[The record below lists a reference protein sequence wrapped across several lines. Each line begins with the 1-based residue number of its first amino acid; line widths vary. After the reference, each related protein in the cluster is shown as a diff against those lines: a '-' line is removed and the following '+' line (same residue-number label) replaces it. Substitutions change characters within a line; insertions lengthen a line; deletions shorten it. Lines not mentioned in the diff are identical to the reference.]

1 VSLVERVRQANRPG
15 EPEHSITL
23 RVAAAGCVLTAIAA
37 CFGQGEL
44 SAPLA
49 LFAGAAVLAGNAFS
63 YARRSNPL
71 GWLKGVLAASAMGAF
86 IWFFFAVERL
96 GGAANIGAVEGP
108 LAVLFTWIQITH
120 AFDVPARRDLAFSMA
135 GSATLMAAAAAQAV
149 NISFG
154 LTVVVWAAF
163 GLVGLAAMWSSMA
176 GRAAIAPRSLALSG
190 IFVLLL
196 GLVFVLL
203 LPAPRPSSSVTL
215 SSSLAGDLP
224 IGSPAGLEG
233 TASGAEQPVHAAT
246 PSGRTRIGGY
256 LGFAGPLDTAIRG
269 TLGSEVVLR
278 VRAERPSFWIAETF
292 DHWDGQTWTESAP
305 KHASA
310 WRVLSTPPAFYLPE
324 SSGATAAGTTD
335 LQTFYLAEN
344 GPNLIFHAAEAAE
357 VWFPAPR
364 LFVDRDGNVRS
375 GTSMGAGTVYTVE
388 SSVLAPSAAQLR
400 ATSAPSGTPGSPT
413 IATAPATTLS
423 AAALARFTELPHP
436 YPRVAALARRITATD
451 PTTYGKITAL
461 ERWIGAHTE
470 YTTQIPPL
478 SPGQDTV
485 TEFLFGNRRGFCEQI
500 STSLAVMLRTL
511 GIPAREATG
520 YVPGP
525 YNPITDLYDVQA
537 DDAHAWVQVW
547 FPGYGWQSF
556 DPTAS
561 VPLANPRPADALVH
575 DVLGAL
581 RRIPLVP
588 LAATVA
594 VLGAAWMGRRWRRRA
609 RLAFATRLRTDI
621 ETAARRARIPGRA
634 TDTIMDLAIR
644 IDERATE
651 KVGASVSWLPSA
663 RDLAAVAEEAA
674 YGLYLPDAATR
685 RVLVRDARRLAREA
699 RRLRVGGR
707 RPLRAARGPAPPR
720 SSTRPRAGA
729 GRT

>member
-1 VSLVERVRQANRPG
+1 VNLVERVKQANRPG

-23 RVAAAGCVLTAIAA
+23 RVAAAGCVLIAIVA

-49 LFAGAAVLAGNAFS
+49 LFAAVSVLAGNYFS
-63 YARRSNPL
+63 YRRRERPL
-71 GWLKGVLAASAMGAF
+71 PWLKGLLAASALGAF

-120 AFDVPARRDLAFSMA
+120 AFDVPARRDLSFSMA

-149 NISFG
+149 TVSFG

-163 GLVGLAAMWSSMA
+163 GLVGLAAMWSSMV
-176 GRAAIAPRSLALSG
+176 GRARIAPRSLVFSG
-190 IFVLLL
+190 IAVVVI
-196 GLVFVLL
+196 GLVFVLV
-203 LPAPRPSSSVTL
+203 LPAPRPSSAVTL

-224 IGSPAGLEG
+224 ISGAAGLEG
-233 TASGAEQPVHAAT
+233 TSSGAEQPVHAAS
-246 PSGRTRIGGY
+246 PAGRTRVGGY
-256 LGFAGPLDTAIRG
+256 LGFAGPLNTAIRG
-269 TLGSEVVLR
+269 TLSSQVVLR
-278 VRAERPSFWIAETF
+278 VRAARPSFWIAETF
-292 DHWDGQTWTESAP
+292 DHWDGQTWTETTP
-305 KHASA
+305 KQGGT
-310 WRVLSTPPAFYLPE
+310 WRVLENPPEFTLPQ
-324 SSGATAAGTTD
+324 SSGAAGLGTSD
-335 LQTFYLAEN
+335 LQTFYLAVN

-364 LFVDRDGNVRS
+364 LFVDRDGNIRS

-388 SSVLAPSAAQLR
+388 SNVSAPTTAELAAVGAPGTPAPAMSAAQ
-400 ATSAPSGTPGSPT
+400 P
-413 IATAPATTLS
+413 
-423 AAALARFTELPHP
+423 ARFTELPHP
-436 YPRVAALARRITATD
+436 YPRVAALARRITAAD
-451 PTTYGKITAL
+451 PTVYEKILAL
-461 ERWIGAHTE
+461 ERWIGAHTT

-478 SPGQDTV
+478 APGQDTV

-561 VPLANPRPADALVH
+561 VPLANPRPADALAH
-575 DVLGAL
+575 DALGAL

-588 LAATVA
+588 LAAVVA
-594 VLGAAWMGRRWRRRA
+594 VLGAAFTGRRWRRRA
-609 RLAFATRLRTDI
+609 RLAFPARIRHEL
-621 ETAARRARIPGRA
+621 EAALRRARLASTPSDTLADLGR
-634 TDTIMDLAIR
+634 R
-644 IDERATE
+644 IDERAAAKLGPTPL
-651 KVGASVSWLPSA
+651 WLPSA
-663 RDLAAVAEEAA
+663 THLATVAEEVA
-674 YGLYLPDAATR
+674 YGLTRPDAATR
-685 RVLVRDARRLAREA
+685 RALVADAHRLARQA
-699 RRLRVGGR
+699 RRLRAGGR
-707 RPLRAARGPAPPR
+707 RPLSPPRGPAPPR
-720 SSTRPRAGA
+720 SSTRQPVGA

>member
-1 VSLVERVRQANRPG
+1 MNLVERVKQANRPG

-49 LFAGAAVLAGNAFS
+49 LFSGTAVLAGNLFS
-63 YARRSNPL
+63 YTRRTNPL
-71 GWLKGVLAASAMGAF
+71 PWLKGLLAASALGAF
-86 IWFFFAVERL
+86 VWFFFAVERL

-108 LAVLFTWIQITH
+108 LAVLFTWIQVTH
-120 AFDVPARRDLAFSMA
+120 AFDVPARRDLSFSMA

-149 NISFG
+149 NVSFG
-154 LTVVVWAAF
+154 LAVLVWAAF
-163 GLVGLAAMWSSMA
+163 ALVGLAALWSSMA
-176 GRAAIAPRSLALSG
+176 GRARIAPRSLAVSG
-190 IFVLLL
+190 IFVLLI
-196 GLVFVLL
+196 GLVFVLA
-203 LPAPRPSSSVTL
+203 LPAPRPSSAVTL

-224 IGSPAGLEG
+224 LGDPAGLEG
-233 TASGAEQPVHAAT
+233 NASGADQPVHAAS
-246 PSGRTRIGGY
+246 PSGPTRIGGY

-278 VRAERPSFWIAETF
+278 VRAARPSFWIAETF
-292 DHWDGQTWTESAP
+292 DHWDGQTWTEQAP
-305 KHASA
+305 THRRA
-310 WRVLSTPPAFYLPE
+310 WHVLSTAPTFYPPA
-324 SSGATAAGTTD
+324 SSGAAASGAAD
-335 LQTFYLAEN
+335 LQTFYLAQN
-344 GPNLIFHAAEAAE
+344 GPNLIFHAAEATE

-364 LFVDRDGNVRS
+364 LFVDRDGDIRS

-388 SSVLAPSAAQLR
+388 SSVLAPSAAQLV
-400 ATSAPSGTPGSPT
+400 
-413 IATAPATTLS
+413 ATAATANPAPALS
-423 AAALARFTELPHP
+423 AADRARFTELPHP
-436 YPRVAALARRITATD
+436 YPRVAALARRITASA
-451 PTTYGKITAL
+451 PTTYAKITAL
-461 ERWIGAHTE
+461 ERWIGANTR
-470 YTTQIPPL
+470 YTTDIPPL
-478 SPGQDTV
+478 APGQDTV
-485 TEFLFGNRRGFCEQI
+485 TQFLFGNRRGFCEQI

-575 DVLGAL
+575 DALGAL

-588 LAATVA
+588 LAAALA
-594 VLGAAWMGRRWRRRA
+594 VVGAAWTGRRRYRRR
-609 RLAFATRLRTDI
+609 RLSFATRLHLEL
-621 ETAARRARIPGRA
+621 ETTARRARIPCRA
-634 TDTIMDLAIR
+634 TDTIMDLGLR
-644 IDERATE
+644 IDERAAQ

-663 RDLAAVAEEAA
+663 TDLAAVAEEAA

-685 RVLVRDARRLAREA
+685 RVLVRDAHRLARQA
-699 RRLRVGGR
+699 RRLRAGGR
-707 RPLRAARGPAPPR
+707 RPLSPPRGPAPPR
-720 SSTRPRAGA
+720 SSTRPRVGA

>member
-1 VSLVERVRQANRPG
+1 VNLVARVKQANRPG
-15 EPEHSITL
+15 EPEHSIAL

-37 CFGQGEL
+37 CYGQGEL

-49 LFAGAAVLAGNAFS
+49 LFAGAAVLAGNLFS
-63 YARRSNPL
+63 YARRTRPVP
-71 GWLKGVLAASAMGAF
+71 WLKGLLAASALGAF

-108 LAVLFTWIQITH
+108 LAVLFTWIQVTH
-120 AFDVPARRDLAFSMA
+120 AFDVPARRDLSFSMA
-135 GSATLMAAAAAQAV
+135 GSATLMAAASAQAV

-154 LTVVVWAAF
+154 LAVVVWAGF

-176 GRAAIAPRSLALSG
+176 GRSRIAVRSLVLSG
-190 IFVLLL
+190 IVVAVI
-196 GLVFVLL
+196 GLVFVAL
-203 LPAPRPSSSVTL
+203 LPAPHPSSSLTL

-224 IGSPAGLEG
+224 VGSPAGLEG
-233 TASGAEQPVHAAT
+233 DASGAQQPVHAASV
-246 PSGRTRIGGY
+246 SGRTRIGGY

-269 TLGSEVVLR
+269 ALGTQVVLR
-278 VRAERPSFWIAETF
+278 VRAARPSFWIAETF
-292 DHWDGQTWTESAP
+292 DHWDGQTWTEDNPEHGA
-305 KHASA
+305 A
-310 WRVLSTPPAFYLPE
+310 WHVLSPVPAFYPPV
-324 SSGATAAGTTD
+324 SAGASTLGTSD
-335 LQTFYLAEN
+335 IQTFYLAQN
-344 GPNLIFHAAEAAE
+344 GPNLIFHAAEASE

-364 LFVDRDGNVRS
+364 LFVDRDGNIRS

-388 SSVLAPSAAQLR
+388 STVAAPTTAQL
-400 ATSAPSGTPGSPT
+400 AASAPLVGPSP
-413 IATAPATTLS
+413 S
-423 AAALARFTELPHP
+423 FGAADLARFTQLPHP
-436 YPRVAALARRITATD
+436 YPRVAALARRITASA
-451 PTTYGKITAL
+451 PSTYTKVLAL
-461 ERWIGAHTE
+461 ERWIGAHTQ

-511 GIPAREATG
+511 GIPAREAAG

-561 VPLANPRPADALVH
+561 VPLANPLPADALAH
-575 DVLGAL
+575 DALGAL

-588 LAATVA
+588 LAAVLA
-594 VLGAAWMGRRWRRRA
+594 VCGLAWTGRRWRLRA
-609 RLAFATRLRTDI
+609 RLSFAARLGREL
-621 ETAARRARIPGRA
+621 ETAARRARIAGRPS
-634 TDTIMDLAIR
+634 DTITDVAAR
-644 IDERATE
+644 IDERAAHQ
-651 KVGASVSWLPSA
+651 VGASVPWLPSA
-663 RDLAAVAEEAA
+663 RTLAAAAEEAA
-674 YGLYLPDAATR
+674 YGLDLPDAATR
-685 RVLVRDARRLAREA
+685 RVLVADARRLARQA
-699 RRLRVGGR
+699 RRLRARAR
-707 RPLRAARGPAPPR
+707 RPLSPSRGPAPPR
-720 SSTRPRAGA
+720 SSSRPRAGA

>member
-1 VSLVERVRQANRPG
+1 VNLVERVKQANRPG
-15 EPEHSITL
+15 EPEHSIAL

-49 LFAGAAVLAGNAFS
+49 LFSGAAVLAGNLFS
-63 YARRSNPL
+63 YVRRSRPVP
-71 GWLKGVLAASAMGAF
+71 WLKGLLAASALGAF
-86 IWFFFAVERL
+86 IWFFFAVEHL

-108 LAVLFTWIQITH
+108 LAVLFTWIQVTH
-120 AFDVPARRDLAFSMA
+120 AFDVPARRDLSFSMA
-135 GSATLMAAAAAQAV
+135 GSATLMAAASAQAV

-154 LTVVVWAAF
+154 LAVVVWAAF
-163 GLVGLAAMWSSMA
+163 ALVGLAALWSSMA
-176 GRAAIAPRSLALSG
+176 GHSRIAVRSLVLSG
-190 IFVLLL
+190 VVVVVI
-196 GLVFVLL
+196 GLVFVAL
-203 LPAPRPSSSVTL
+203 LPAPHASSSVTL

-224 IGSPAGLEG
+224 VGSAGGLEG
-233 TASGAEQPVHAAT
+233 DASGAQQPVHAASV
-246 PSGRTRIGGY
+246 SGRTRIGGY

-269 TLGSEVVLR
+269 TLGTQVVLR
-278 VRAERPSFWIAETF
+278 VRAARPSFWIAETF
-292 DHWDGQTWTESAP
+292 DHWDGQTWTEDTP
-305 KHASA
+305 KHGAT
-310 WRVLSTPPAFYLPE
+310 WRVLSTPPAFFPPL
-324 SSGATAAGTTD
+324 SSGASSLGTTD
-335 LQTFYLAEN
+335 IQTFYLAAD
-344 GPNLIFHAAEAAE
+344 GPNLIFHAAEASE

-364 LFVDRDGNVRS
+364 LFVDRDGNIRS

-388 SSVLAPSAAQLR
+388 STVLAPTTAQL
-400 ATSAPSGTPGSPT
+400 
-413 IATAPATTLS
+413 ATAAPLTIPSPSFS

-436 YPRVAALARRITATD
+436 YPRVAALARRITAD
-451 PTTYGKITAL
+451 APTTYTKILAL

-478 SPGQDTV
+478 APGQDTV

-561 VPLANPRPADALVH
+561 VPLANPRPADALAH
-575 DVLGAL
+575 DALGAL

-588 LAATVA
+588 LAA
-594 VLGAAWMGRRWRRRA
+594 VLAFLGLAWTGRRWRVRA
-609 RLAFATRLRTDI
+609 RLSFAARLGSEL
-621 ETAARRARIPGRA
+621 ETAARRAQIAGEPS
-634 TDTIMDLAIR
+634 DTITDVAAR
-644 IDERATE
+644 IDERAAA
-651 KVGASVSWLPSA
+651 KVGSSVPWLPSA
-663 RDLAAVAEEAA
+663 RKLAAAAEEAA
-674 YGLYLPDAATR
+674 YGLSVPDAATR
-685 RVLVRDARRLAREA
+685 RVLVADARRLARQA
-699 RRLRVGGR
+699 RRLRARAR
-707 RPLRAARGPAPPR
+707 RPLNPQREPAPPR
-720 SSTRPRAGA
+720 SSSRPRAGA